1 MTTREEDVKTW
12 FRRTRNAVSFANV
25 TSALALFVA
34 LGGTSYA
41 AVSLSRDDVGAW
53 HISAGAVGKSEIHRS
68 AVSASELRRNG
79 VRASEIMRDAVGP
92 SEVRPNAINTD
103 EIADGG
109 VEAADLSAAAR
120 TALAAANGVTFR
132 TATTAAGAAAY
143 GNAKSVAHA
152 AASGTYTVDL
162 GQDVSAC
169 HYSATI
175 AGVKTNAGI
184 EDPPTTAARVTA
196 SPSTDVS
203 KVVVK
208 TFDQGGAA
216 ADAPFHLFVAC

>member
-1 MTTREEDVKTW
+1 
-12 FRRTRNAVSFANV
+12 
-25 TSALALFVA
+25 
-34 LGGTSYA
+34 
-41 AVSLSRDDVGAW
+41 VSLSRDDVGAW

-79 VRASEIMRDAVGP
+79 VRPSEIRRDAVGQ

-109 VEAADLSAAAR
+109 VEATDLSAAAR

-143 GNAKSVAHA
+143 GNAKSVSHV

-169 HYSATI
+169 HYSAII
-175 AGVKTNAGI
+175 AGVKTSAGV
-184 EDPPTTAARVTA
+184 EDPPMAAARVSA

-208 TFDQGGAA
+208 TFEQNGNPV
-216 ADAPFHLFVAC
+216 DAPFHLLVAC